1 MTSGLGEC
9 FKCLR
14 PGCFHYDGGIAKCLP
29 PRRLFDVGKLVG
41 MGRSVLV
48 PLTALSWAAVQMCMV
63 EVTLGFR
70 VVSSSERGKN
80 KGFPFRCVR

>member
-14 PGCFHYDGGIAKCLP
+14 PGCFHYDGGIAP
-29 PRRLFDVGKLVG
+29 SLFDVGKLVG

-70 VVSSSERGKN
+70 VVSSSGRGKN